1 MSLSCSQMSS
11 LMTFYINN
19 RLEYPLKQMFE
30 QHLENCP
37 SCREKY
43 NTLLKIMDNFSK
55 AKEIIDNMDF
65 AQYSEFEEE
74 LEKENEKDYVLV
86 QNLSA
91 YSDNELSADESL
103 KVKKYI
109 ISNSSARKTLEEFY
123 ALKKLLNNSFEK
135 SSNKFKEDYSKC
147 IMKQLDLKEE
157 CHKGGSRL
165 KVASIFIFLMT
176 SLTLGLIYVVSS
188 MLI

>member
-1 MSLSCSQMSS
+1 MNWKLRGKHKQDGEPTPEDLVKIKTVGSNKNFVNMEDVEEKNSNGMVYNIKNNVLTIKGAATANTTLIFNSKISVDLEANAYTLNANKNGSL
-11 LMTFYINN
+11 TGVFGYYI
-19 RLEYPLKQMFE
+19 YG
-30 QHLENCP
+30 
-37 SCREKY
+37 S
-43 NTLLKIMDNFSK
+43 T
-55 AKEIIDNMDF
+55 
-65 AQYSEFEEE
+65 AQ
-74 LEKENEKDYVLV
+74 
-86 QNLSA
+86 
-91 YSDNELSADESL
+91 
-103 KVKKYI
+103 
-109 ISNSSARKTLEEFY
+109 SSARKTLEEFY

>member
-55 AKEIIDNMDF
+55 
-65 AQYSEFEEE
+65 
-74 LEKENEKDYVLV
+74 EKENEKDYVLV

-103 KVKKYI
+103 RVKKYI

-157 CHKGGSRL
+157 CQKGGSRL